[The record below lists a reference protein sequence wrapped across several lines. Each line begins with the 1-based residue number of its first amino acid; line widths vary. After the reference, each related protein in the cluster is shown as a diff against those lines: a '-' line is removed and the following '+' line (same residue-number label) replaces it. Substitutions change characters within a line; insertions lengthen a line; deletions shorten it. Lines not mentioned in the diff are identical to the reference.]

1 MANDRIVTNTFNM
14 PLPLAVWTIVDNYDY
29 NDDPRVISTTTLLKP
44 IRQII
49 LARQNMDCLKIMDCD
64 NLIAV
69 SMGSALHD
77 SVEQA
82 WKDRSKA
89 VTAMVA
95 LGLTQENAES
105 IYDATSFEKRL
116 SKEIN
121 GWIISGKY
129 DIVSGGRVC
138 DIKSSSVYGY
148 ITGSSDNQYMM
159 QMSIY
164 RWLDPV
170 LITDDIG
177 TNLYIFTDWSK
188 AKTLSDP
195 TYPKSRIQSKDH
207 RLKSVTETQRY
218 IEKKLFQIDKYITET
233 DQDLIP
239 DCTPEELWQE
249 KDVFKYYKDPTK
261 TARATKNY
269 ETYADALAHYDRDGA
284 VGTITHVEGKAKA
297 CQYCSVANLCAQRV
311 RLAASGRLA

>member
-1 MANDRIVTNTFNM
+1 MANDRIITNTMNI
-14 PLPLAVWTIVDNYDY
+14 PLPLAVWIAIDNYDY

-95 LGLTQENAES
+95 LGLAQENAEA

-116 SKEIN
+116 TKTIGS
-121 GWIISGKY
+121 WTVSGKY
-129 DIVSGGRVC
+129 DIVSDGRVC

-164 RWLDPV
+164 RWLDPA

-207 RLKSVTETQRY
+207 RLKTVTETQRF
-218 IEKKLFQIDKYITET
+218 IEKKLFQIDKYLLET

-239 DCTPEELWQE
+239 ECTPEELWQE

-269 ETYADALAHYDRDGA
+269 DTYDEAADHHRRDGS
-284 VGTITHVEGKAKA
+284 VGIIIKHEGKAKA

-311 RLAASGRLA
+311 RLAASGRLV